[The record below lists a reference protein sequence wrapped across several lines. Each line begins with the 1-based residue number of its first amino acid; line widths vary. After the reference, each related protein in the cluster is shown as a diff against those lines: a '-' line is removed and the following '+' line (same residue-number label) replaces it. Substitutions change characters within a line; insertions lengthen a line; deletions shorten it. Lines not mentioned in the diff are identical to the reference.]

1 LIVLKFLFIIFA
13 IFWLMRLAL
22 GYAFKR
28 FIKNVQD
35 QASEMQR
42 QQQEQFR
49 RYQEAQYGG
58 GADSAAN
65 KNETVRI
72 ETDKE
77 DKNIYKDD
85 AGEYID
91 FEEVSD

>member
-1 LIVLKFLFIIFA
+1 MIIFKILFVIFA

-28 FIKNVQD
+28 FIKNAQE
-35 QASEMQR
+35 QAAEFQR

-58 GADSAAN
+58 GTDDVN
-65 KNETVRI
+65 PDETVHI

-91 FEEVSD
+91 FEDVSD